1 VTAFCVAYVAVQIVL
16 SIRGLSNPG
25 RLRFAWGMYAVAG
38 SLPTIDIVYPAAYA
52 RPMEPDVAERFL
64 VMRGRPDVDYEVLL
78 PPYICAAVP
87 AAEALHVERRTFPCR
102 R

>member
-1 VTAFCVAYVAVQIVL
+1 MTFCVLYVLAQLVL

-25 RLRFAWGMYAVAG
+25 RRRFAWGMYAAFS
-38 SLPTIDIVYPAAYA
+38 SLPTIDIVYAGSVD
-52 RPMEPDVAERFL
+52 EDVAGRF
-64 VMRGRPDVDYEVLL
+64 VACCRPEVDYETLL

-87 AAEALHVERRTFPCR
+87 SAKALHVESRVYPCR

>member
-1 VTAFCVAYVAVQIVL
+1 VL

-25 RLRFAWGMYAVAG
+25 CVRFAWGMYAIAG
-38 SLPTIDIVYPAAYA
+38 SLPTIDIVYPGSV
-52 RPMEPDVAERFL
+52 EEDVADRFL
-64 VMRGRPDVDYEVLL
+64 VLEGRPDVDYEALL

-87 AAEALHVERRTFPCR
+87 AAEALHVEDHIYPCR